1 MAPTIEHHSGHCN
14 KWLKVKRNYRS
25 KYFHFQFKQICEA
38 ADKGS
43 ITTEMREFIQRTTEE
58 SRRTKPNPCEKR
70 QSPNAFSGQTS
81 SLSSVPNRSTDLSA
95 NRHIIGK
102 GLPSFT
108 TARHQLDID
117 MINSNQSTQSCPS
130 LANIPRLDYLSS
142 GLKSNAA
149 TNMDRSASCPM
160 ICVSSRFNSGIN
172 TDSSA
177 INSVSSVMPSHLLSA
192 NWSSIEQCGTLATS
206 SSSNVYPDSTSSV
219 TVNNNFEQ
227 NGVCVPSTSFL
238 ETGVQNDLNESFL
251 SLLNGPF
258 VPSDQSTP
266 NVEQLCP
273 LDLMPF
279 DVDEVQALVDSL
291 NIVYTASS
299 FDDVR
304 SIVDPVQTVPKTL
317 NFDGGRFIVDPVQS
331 VPTTLNFDDGRS
343 LVSAVN
349 TRLTTSNFHDGRS
362 LVDPFETE
370 STTSLLPTVLE
381 DFQDME
387 TDG

>member
-1 MAPTIEHHSGHCN
+1 M
-14 KWLKVKRNYRS
+14 KRNYGS

-38 ADKGS
+38 ADNGS

-58 SRRTKPNPCEKR
+58 RRRTKHNPCERR
-70 QSPNAFSGQTS
+70 QSPNVFSGQTS
-81 SLSSVPNRSTDLSA
+81 TPSSVPNRSTDLPA
-95 NRHIIGK
+95 NRQINGK
-102 GLPSFT
+102 GLASFT
-108 TARHQLDID
+108 TASYQLDYPIC
-117 MINSNQSTQSCPS
+117 QSTQSCPS
-130 LANIPRLDYLSS
+130 LANIPRLDCLSS
-142 GLKSNAA
+142 DIESNGA

-160 ICVSSRFNSGIN
+160 ICLSSSFNSGIN

-177 INSVSSVMPSHLLSA
+177 INNVSSAMPSHPLSA
-192 NWSSIEQCGTLATS
+192 KIEQCATLATP
-206 SSSNVYPDSTSSV
+206 SSSNVYPESTSSV

-227 NGVCVPSTSFL
+227 NGVCVPPTSFL
-238 ETGVQNDLNESFL
+238 ETGVQNDPNESFL
-251 SLLNGPF
+251 SLLNGPS
-258 VPSDQSTP
+258 VSSGDQSTP

-279 DVDEVQALVDSL
+279 EVDEVQTLVDSL
-291 NIVYTASS
+291 NTVYTASS

-304 SIVDPVQTVPKTL
+304 SSVDPVQTVQTTL

-370 STTSLLPTVLE
+370 SKTSLLPTVLE